1 MYSVIVR
8 DELGV
13 VARSV
18 LDGLAEAVSFGREES
33 LEGNSITVYAAV
45 QDASGDILHT
55 HKVLFMV
62 MPKETPYV

>member
-13 VARSV
+13 VARST

-33 LEGNSITVYAAV
+33 LEGNSITIYEAV

-55 HKVLFMV
+55 HKVLSMV